1 MDKQNK
7 KAVIAAATIVGM
19 ALSFV
24 ALYYAGD
31 QLGERTRGPSEVAR
45 ATDGTVWVASHG
57 ALHRFTEA
65 GERKQVLSLGALG
78 LGPIISELLALS
90 DGTLILA
97 EAVPSAAYRCNPSS
111 SRCVSITARF
121 GSVGPTAHALMVA
134 ADEQR
139 GRLYFSDNANHRL
152 ILTDADG
159 KVLDVSAPR
168 RVMHPN
174 ELAVEKSG
182 ELMVVDT
189 DHRRLVRI
197 SVERDVFGADLW
209 EMKTDSGLS
218 RPGRYLPMDLARS
231 PEGNWWVLIA
241 REGMKDADLVLFGG
255 DGKALKRVDLG
266 PDSDPTRVVSVTGGL
281 LVADPTRVTLTRVS
295 AKDARAAPWG
305 DSAFQAELDGL
316 RASRSLWRNLRLAA
330 QLLVVVFPLAGIWAL
345 WRLGERLPVP
355 PQAAI
360 PATPQPVSGGTRWL
374 DVLPEFKKRVRR
386 LAITMLVV
394 VGGTSIALLYFFESA
409 LQSFPLALQ
418 LFSLAIL
425 GLTALLPVILLVRL
439 PRAWRTRLGT
449 DGKRFL
455 LDLGDG
461 KVRGYP
467 FEALVVNGRQLLAGR
482 RLIQLRAGRGNRP
495 LFDEKELAGYVL
507 SRIPPSNRV
516 DSFRL
521 LVRALRAG
529 NRESR
534 WGIVLLIAVVV
545 LFALSELFPGIAADL
560 KKTAR
565 EFLSAAPAR

>member
-1 MDKQNK
+1 MDNQKK
-7 KAVIAAATIVGM
+7 KAVIAAATIAGM

-24 ALYYAGD
+24 ALHQAGD
-31 QLGERTRGPSEVAR
+31 HLGEGTYGPSEVAR
-45 ATDGTVWVASHG
+45 ASDGTVWVASHG
-57 ALHRFTEA
+57 SLHRFTEV
-65 GERKQVLSLGALG
+65 GERKQVLALATLG

-97 EAVPSAAYRCNPSS
+97 EAVPSAAYRCNPGSS
-111 SRCVSITARF
+111 KCVAITARL
-121 GSVGPTAHALMVA
+121 GAAGPTAHALMVA

-139 GRLYFSDNANHRL
+139 GRWYFSDNAGHRL

-197 SVERDVFGADLW
+197 SVERDVFGSDLW
-209 EMKTDSGLS
+209 EMKTNSGLS

-241 REGMKDADLVLFGG
+241 REGMKDSDLVLFGS
-255 DGKALKRVDLG
+255 DGKALKRIDLG
-266 PDSDPTRVVSVTGGL
+266 PDSDPTRIAAVPGGL
-281 LVADPTRVTLTRVS
+281 LVADPTRATLTRVS
-295 AKDARAAPWG
+295 AKDATAAPWG

-330 QLLVVVFPLAGIWAL
+330 QVLVVVFPLVGIWAL

-355 PQAAI
+355 AQ
-360 PATPQPVSGGTRWL
+360 PAVPETPLPVSGGIRWL
-374 DVLPEFKKRVRR
+374 EVLPEFRKRTRR
-386 LAITMLVV
+386 LAITVLVV
-394 VGGTSIALLYFFESA
+394 IGGASMALLYVFESM
-409 LQSFPLALQ
+409 LQGFPRGAK

-425 GLTALLPVILLVRL
+425 AFTALAPIILLVRS
-439 PRAWRTRLGT
+439 PKAWRTRLGT
-449 DGKRFL
+449 DGKRFF
-455 LDLGDG
+455 LDRGDG
-461 KVRGYP
+461 KLRGYP
-467 FEALVVNGRQLLAGR
+467 FEALVVSNGRQLLVGR
-482 RLIQLRAGRGNRP
+482 RLIALRLGPGP

-516 DSFRL
+516 GPYRL
-521 LVRALRAG
+521 FMRALRAG
-529 NRESR
+529 NRETQWS
-534 WGIVLLIAVVV
+534 IVVMIAAVVLV
-545 LFALSELFPGIAADL
+545 ALSELFPEAAADL
-560 KKTAR
+560 KKAAL
-565 EFLSAAPAR
+565 EFLSAGPAR